1 MKKIF
6 SVSALIAI
14 LAAGAACPAKAQGD
28 AADVAGLTI
37 GRLVIAT
44 SIEDREP
51 VGVADTFSPDTP
63 GVYCFLEA
71 NNIAADIE
79 VAFVWIHN
87 GTEILETP
95 MALKAAP
102 RWRTWAGKNLYGLE
116 GDWKVELRDASGT
129 VLRTVEFKVE

>member
-1 MKKIF
+1 MKKLIPIP
-6 SVSALIAI
+6 ALIAI
-14 LAAGAACPAKAQGD
+14 LATGAACPATAQGY
-28 AADVAGLTI
+28 APEGAGLTI
-37 GRLVIAT
+37 GRLVSAA

-51 VGVADTFSPDTP
+51 VGVADTVSSDTP

-79 VAFVWIHN
+79 VAFVWILN
-87 GTEILETP
+87 GTEMLETP

-102 RWRTWAGKNLYGLE
+102 RWRTWAGKNLYGLK
-116 GDWKVELRDASGT
+116 GDWKVELRDETGT

>member
-1 MKKIF
+1 MRRII

-14 LAAGAACPAKAQGD
+14 LAAGAACPAKAQGHAPD
-28 AADVAGLTI
+28 GAALTV
-37 GRLVIAT
+37 GRLVIAAG
-44 SIEDREP
+44 IENREP
-51 VGVADTFSPDTP
+51 IGLADTFSSDTP

-79 VAFVWIHN
+79 VAFVWILN

-102 RWRTWAGKNLYGLE
+102 RWRTWADKKLYGLE

>member
-1 MKKIF
+1 MRRII

-14 LAAGAACPAKAQGD
+14 LAAGAVCTAKAQGY
-28 AADVAGLTI
+28 ATEGAGLTI
-37 GRLVIAT
+37 GRLVIAAG
-44 SIEDREP
+44 IEDREP
-51 VGVADTFSPDTP
+51 VGVADRFSSDTAT
-63 GVYCFLEA
+63 VYCFLEA

-79 VAFVWIHN
+79 VAFVWILN

-102 RWRTWAGKNLYGLE
+102 RWRTWAAKNLYGLE